1 MAYSDKFQQLADTA
15 TTQVSSVEAAEV
27 DDLIDAGAIVLDIR
41 DPDEHAAGHMARSM
55 NISRGKLEMVVESKV
70 PDLDTTDPLLLQRGQ
85 QRRAVGGNA
94 HLDGLHECP
103 LHQRWSQRLQR
114 PSRHDLGGEP
124 LMCQPA
130 TCPTCSRPTWRGCGA
145 HVEQVLGH
153 VQPADRCSCRSNH
166 TTGRRR

>member
-1 MAYSDKFQQLADTA
+1 MAYTDKFQQLADTA
-15 TTQVSSVEAAEV
+15 RSQVSSVEAAEV

-70 PDLDTTDPLLLQRGQ
+70 PDLDATDPLLLQRGQ
-85 QRRAVGGNA
+85 PRCAVSGNA
-94 HLDGLHECP
+94 HRDGLHECP

-114 PSRHDLGGEP
+114 PRNHDLGREP

-153 VQPADRCSCRSNH
+153 VAPADRCACQ
-166 TTGRRR
+166 TAQPRRMRR